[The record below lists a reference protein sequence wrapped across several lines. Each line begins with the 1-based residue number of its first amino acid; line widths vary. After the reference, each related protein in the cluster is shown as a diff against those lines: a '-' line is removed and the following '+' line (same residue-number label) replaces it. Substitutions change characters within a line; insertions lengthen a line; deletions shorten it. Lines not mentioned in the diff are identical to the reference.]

1 MHFTFNKFQRWCQ
14 LGDLSIH
21 KRDRGLKLP
30 IKFSSVFITVGVE
43 VD

>member
-1 MHFTFNKFQRWCQ
+1 MVST
-14 LGDLSIH
+14 GDFSIH
-21 KRDRGLKLP
+21 KTDKGLKLP